1 MSVLTEMFA
10 FQIKH
15 SQFPVH
21 VDGGSIGTL
30 SNVTFGR
37 PDLDGRTTQEQFP
50 SKEVDRPKLL
60 IYPAGHV
67 LCEQGTLIFIF
78 TMKKG
83 PLK

>member
-60 IYPAGHV
+60 IYPPGHV
-67 LCEQGTLIFIF
+67 LCEQGTLSCLF
-78 TMKKG
+78 TMKSH
-83 PLK
+83 LK